1 MIPFKHQ
8 LQHTTAKYADTIK
21 EQSPEIN
28 MKMVNIDV
36 KYMQFVDGQKH
47 ELQYDP
53 LKKLKN
59 KNKNKIGPV
68 SGLVQ
73 PRGLTAKMLPWQRAR
88 LSKPTDWF
96 ISDTTEQQLKSGCT
110 KSSSWII

>member
-73 PRGLTAKMLPWQRAR
+73 HLNRKDAALAEGPALKTHR
-88 LSKPTDWF
+88 LVH
-96 ISDTTEQQLKSGCT
+96 L
-110 KSSSWII
+110 

>member
-1 MIPFKHQ
+1 MMPFKHQ

-47 ELQYDP
+47 
-53 LKKLKN
+53 
-59 KNKNKIGPV
+59 
-68 SGLVQ
+68 
-73 PRGLTAKMLPWQRAR
+73 
-88 LSKPTDWF
+88 
-96 ISDTTEQQLKSGCT
+96 
-110 KSSSWII
+110 